1 MSQRLPSAPQIR
13 RRIIVRPLE
22 RPSDPRNILLADLA
36 ERNQRYEDGEIDE
49 DEYQA
54 VREALQR
61 RLLEL
66 WLEQAEA

>member
-1 MSQRLPSAPQIR
+1 M
-13 RRIIVRPLE
+13 RPLE